1 MTMICSPKD
10 LRDEDDVEKKFVAD
24 LLAQLG
30 YKKNQIKGKKTLAE
44 LGVKKTPRGK
54 PLQYRP
60 DYLVQASR
68 NAKFIV
74 EAKSP
79 SESLDDWI
87 WQPKA
92 YAVLLNS
99 EYEKSNPVRY
109 FVLTNGL
116 ETRVYK
122 WDYSKPKFKRSLME
136 LGAGTPAMDELR
148 LILAPKSL
156 NKEEGSTPASSEQI
170 IFTKPGISDI
180 NEVFSKCH
188 QIIYKSD
195 NISQSAAFFEF
206 VKIIALKLISDKAV
220 RDCCGEITSLEKFSI
235 DAASVQFSVAWIN
248 AQQKF
253 SHTNP
258 VSDTW
263 FKGFIDGMEQDIGEG
278 IKRRIFEKDG
288 GIRLSSETIKDVVQL
303 LQDKYLFGI
312 DADLNGR
319 LFETFLSATMRGKDL
334 GQYFTP
340 RSVVKLGVKLAR
352 INVDVEHPE
361 KSDLVYDGC
370 CGTGGFLID
379 VLAEMWSK
387 IDEATGRSNE
397 EKERAKDV
405 VKTNH
410 IWGCE
415 IGKDPNLAR
424 IARLNMYLHGD
435 GGATIFNLDGL
446 DKKLSKAPD
455 DTPDIAREKTDFL
468 RNTGTPGGFFNV
480 VITNPPFAKTYK
492 LSDNKEEEEQR
503 YADRVL
509 VEYELLTWEKK
520 RSEIRSNLMFM
531 ERYYDLLLPGGRLIT
546 VLDDGILNG
555 NSYAWFRRW
564 LLEKFV
570 VKAVVSLPG
579 DAFQRSKARVKT
591 SFLILHKRLSK
602 SEKQGDVF
610 MYACTRVGLDDPSR
624 ARTLPE
630 DAVNRELAKKE
641 LFEVSSKYAQF
652 CTGKKPR
659 GYVVPAG
666 AITDRLDVKHCKH
679 KPNSGQKRWK
689 SAGLQ
694 TAPLTDLAELKEFS
708 ESNIIAC
715 KDHDDIE
722 TYLRVTYS
730 GQAERGDDIEPA
742 QTKHTNL
749 YRVEKD
755 DVVIS
760 NIAATYGSA
769 CVVDA
774 DTEGCV
780 VSTEYTV
787 LRPLKPL
794 SSKVLWVLLRS
805 ETFRSEMLLAAT
817 GANRTRVSW
826 ERIKDIR
833 LPKPDEKLVKSL
845 EKALA
850 AAERKKRE
858 AIKAAANAISLVSS
872 DLLLEDKISALV
884 LDAFKPP
891 K

>member
-10 LRDEDDVEKKFVAD
+10 LRDEDDVEKRFVAD

-30 YKKNQIKGKKTLAE
+30 YKKNQIKGKKTLDE
-44 LGVKKTPRGK
+44 LGVRKSPRGK
-54 PLQYRP
+54 PANYRP

-68 NAKFIV
+68 GAQFIV

-79 SESLDDWI
+79 SETLDDWL

-92 YAVLLNS
+92 YAMLLNS
-99 EYEKSNPVRY
+99 EHEKSNPVKY

-122 WDYSKPKFKRSLME
+122 WDYSKPEFKRSLSE
-136 LGAGTPAMDELR
+136 LGVGTPAMDELR
-148 LILAPKSL
+148 CILGPKAL
-156 NKEEGSTPASSEQI
+156 NAKKSTPPATSEKI
-170 IFTKPGISDI
+170 EFSKPSISEI

-206 VKIIALKLISDKAV
+206 VKIIALKLISDKNV
-220 RDCCGEITSLEKFSI
+220 RDGFGKVTSKETFSV

-263 FKGFIDGMEQDIGEG
+263 FKGFIDGMEQDIGAG

-288 GIRLSSETIKDVVQL
+288 EIRLSSETIKEVVRL
-303 LQDKYLFGI
+303 LQNKYLFGI

-352 INVDVEHPE
+352 VHVDVERPE

-379 VLAEMWSK
+379 VLAEMWAQ
-387 IDEATGRSNE
+387 IDQAAGRSDE

-405 VKTNH
+405 VKTDH

-446 DKKLSKAPD
+446 DKKLAKAPD
-455 DTPDIAREKTDFL
+455 DSPDIAKEKLDFL
-468 RNTGTPGGFFNV
+468 KTAGTPGGFFNV

-492 LSDNKEEEEQR
+492 LSGNKDEDDQR
-503 YADRVL
+503 YADRIL
-509 VEYELLTWEKK
+509 VEYDLLSWEK
-520 RSEIRSNLMFM
+520 RRTEVRSNLMFM
-531 ERYYDLLLPGGRLIT
+531 ERYHDLLLPGGRLIT

-564 LLEKFV
+564 LLDKFI

-591 SFLILHKRLSK
+591 SFLILHKRISK

-610 MYACTRVGLDDPSR
+610 MHACTRVGLDDPSR

-630 DAVNRELAKKE
+630 DAINRELAKEE
-641 LFEVSSKYAQF
+641 LLEVSSKYAQF

-659 GYVVPAG
+659 GYVVPAK
-666 AITDRLDVKHCKH
+666 AIVDRLDVKHCKH

-694 TAPLTDLAELKEFS
+694 TAPLTDLAQLKEFS
-708 ESNIIAC
+708 EPNVIAC
-715 KDHDDIE
+715 KDHDDVE

-730 GQAERGDDIEPA
+730 GQAERGDDVEPS
-742 QTKHTNL
+742 QTQHATL
-749 YRVEKD
+749 YRVEEN

-769 CVVDA
+769 CVVGS
-774 DTEGCV
+774 DTAGCV

-787 LRPLKPL
+787 LRPVEPL

-805 ETFRSEMLLAAT
+805 KTFRSEMLLAAT

-833 LPKPDEKLVKSL
+833 LPKPDAKLVKDL
-845 EKALA
+845 DKTLA
-850 AAERKKRE
+850 AADKKRKE
-858 AIKAAANAISLVSS
+858 AIEAAANAISSVSS
-872 DLLLEDKISALV
+872 SLLLDDKTSARV